1 MTTRALEALDRM
13 LQGDGE
19 PDDVLRAAVSALVG
33 EPGIVWAGIA
43 FLEQGDLVLGP
54 VAGKPEEKR
63 RQCIPIVYQGESVGE
78 LWIDGEADRELLQ
91 RVAGILSAHALIGWD
106 TGGQGWEP

>member
-54 VAGKPEEKR
+54 VAGEPDEKR
-63 RQCIPIVYQGESVGE
+63 RRCVPITYQGEPVGE
-78 LWIDGEADRELLQ
+78 LCVDGDTDRELLE
-91 RVAGILSAHALIGWD
+91 RVAALLSTHALIGWD
-106 TGGQGWEP
+106 TGGDRWEP

>member
-1 MTTRALEALDRM
+1 MTLETLERV
-13 LQGDGE
+13 LECDGE
-19 PDDVLRAAVSALVG
+19 PDDVLRAVVSALVV

-43 FLEQGDLVLGP
+43 FVERGDLVLGP
-54 VAGKPEEKR
+54 VAGEAEEKR
-63 RQCIPIVYQGESVGE
+63 RQCVQITYQGEPVGE

-91 RVAGILSAHALIGWD
+91 RVAALLSTHALVGWD